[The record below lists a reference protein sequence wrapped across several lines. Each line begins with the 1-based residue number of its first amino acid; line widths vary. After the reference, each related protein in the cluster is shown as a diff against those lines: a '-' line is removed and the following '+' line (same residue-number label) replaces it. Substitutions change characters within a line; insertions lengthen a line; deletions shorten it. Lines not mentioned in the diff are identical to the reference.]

1 MTGCS
6 TYVSNIEGQAFAPI
20 DPPVKLSSP
29 RPANGSIFHSSQNGL
44 FATDQ
49 RARRVGD
56 ILTVSFNETYS
67 ATKAQTAS
75 SSKADN
81 FGVTLP
87 TGLPNIFTGGFDKDA
102 GGNGAGLS
110 AGTTRSFAGAGNAV
124 QSNSFSGLLSVT
136 VVRVFENG
144 NMEVAGQKELMLNNG
159 NEYVRVRGVVRPED
173 VSANNIV
180 SSNRLADA
188 QIRYTGSGQLADSSK
203 QGWLSELMRTFHH
216 FKGMSNLFSRIC
228 VFGILAVS
236 CLGISI
242 GVVKADRLKDM
253 TSIAGVRSNQL
264 VGYGLVVG
272 LAGTGDGNAVL
283 TQQAMQSMIS
293 QFGVVTNASDM
304 NGKNAASVIVTADLP
319 PFIKPGQ
326 KLDVVVSTVGQ
337 AKSLRGGTLLMTPLL
352 GADGETYA
360 IAQGNLMVGG
370 LGVAGGDGSSLT
382 VNVPTVGRIPG
393 GGSVERMIENTFLD
407 SENLYLICIRVI
419 LVLATVLLRQ
429 SMKFLV
435 KVSRYRWTQPLS
447 KCAPR

>member
-1 MTGCS
+1 
-6 TYVSNIEGQAFAPI
+6 
-20 DPPVKLSSP
+20 
-29 RPANGSIFHSSQNGL
+29 
-44 FATDQ
+44 
-49 RARRVGD
+49 
-56 ILTVSFNETYS
+56 
-67 ATKAQTAS
+67 
-75 SSKADN
+75 
-81 FGVTLP
+81 
-87 TGLPNIFTGGFDKDA
+87 
-102 GGNGAGLS
+102 
-110 AGTTRSFAGAGNAV
+110 
-124 QSNSFSGLLSVT
+124 
-136 VVRVFENG
+136 
-144 NMEVAGQKELMLNNG
+144 
-159 NEYVRVRGVVRPED
+159 
-173 VSANNIV
+173 
-180 SSNRLADA
+180 
-188 QIRYTGSGQLADSSK
+188 
-203 QGWLSELMRTFHH
+203 
-216 FKGMSNLFSRIC
+216 MSNLFSRIC
-228 VFGILAVS
+228 VFAILAVS

-242 GVVKADRLKDM
+242 GGVKADRLKDM

-407 SENLYLICIRVI
+407 SENLLLNLHQGDFSTSNRVAEAI
-419 LVLATVLLRQ
+419 NEIFGEGVAVPLDSTTVKVRAPINPAEKVSFVSLLENIQVDPDRPSAKVVVNARTGTIVIGGDVRVLPAAVTHGSLTVRVKENKEVTQTQALAVADGVAATVPGEAVVTPDTTIEAKEEIARAFVFDPGVELSSIVDALNAVGGTPSDLVAILEALREAG
-429 SMKFLV
+429 SL
-435 KVSRYRWTQPLS
+435 RAELIII
-447 KCAPR
+447 